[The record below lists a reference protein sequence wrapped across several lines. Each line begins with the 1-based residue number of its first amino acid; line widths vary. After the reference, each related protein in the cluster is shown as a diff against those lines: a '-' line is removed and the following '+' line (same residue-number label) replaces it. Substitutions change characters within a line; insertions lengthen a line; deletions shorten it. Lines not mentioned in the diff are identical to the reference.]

1 MDRDAWRAESEDLVT
16 GIFEWRLQ
24 HPTAT
29 LTEIEI
35 AIDTLLDRV
44 RARLLQDVALASA
57 AAHPPAPADPPPTCP
72 HCHGPLQAR
81 GTQTRHLTTHGDQTL
96 TLPRTYL
103 VCPTCGTGV
112 FPPG

>member
-16 GIFEWRLQ
+16 GVLEWRLQ

-44 RARLLQDVALASA
+44 RARLIHDVALASA
-57 AAHPPAPADPPPTCP
+57 AAHPPAPTDPPPSCP

-81 GTQTRHLTTHGDQTL
+81 GTQTRHLLTQGDQTL
-96 TLPRTYL
+96 ALPRAYL
-103 VCPTCGTGV
+103 VCPACGTGV

>member
-1 MDRDAWRAESEDLVT
+1 MDRDTWRADSEELVT

-29 LTEIEI
+29 LAEIET
-35 AIDTLLDRV
+35 AIDVLLDRV

-57 AAHPPAPADPPPTCP
+57 AARAPTAATAPPTCP
-72 HCHGPLQAR
+72 HCHGPLQGR
-81 GTQTRHLTTHGDQTL
+81 GTQTRHLTTQGDQTL
-96 TLPRTYL
+96 TLPRAYL